1 MMQTASSSSP
11 LIFDRRAL
19 RRQRRR
25 AARRQPA
32 CDFLHREVAE
42 RLDDRLGDVLRDF
55 PLAVELGCH
64 HGALS
69 EKLAAN
75 PRIGTVFGCDIAPD
89 FARAHGHLAADE
101 EFLPFAENSIDLIV
115 SNMALHWVNDT
126 PGTLA
131 QIRRC
136 LKPDGLFL
144 AALIGGETLD
154 ALRNCFMEA
163 ELDIRGGAGAH
174 VSPFIDIRDG
184 GALLQR
190 AGFALP
196 VADLE
201 PVTVSYEN
209 AFSLMRDLRHM
220 GEGNVLAGRQKHF
233 TRRDVMMKAAALYQQ
248 RFSDTDGRIE
258 ARFDILFLIGWKPHA
273 SQPKPLAPGSGRISL
288 ASAVENMDESDESG
302 R

>member
-1 MMQTASSSSP
+1 MMQTASSSAA
-11 LIFDRRAL
+11 LIFDRMAL
-19 RRQRRR
+19 RRQRQR
-25 AARRQPA
+25 AARQRPA

-42 RLDDRLGDVLRDF
+42 RLDDRLRDVLRDF

-64 HGALS
+64 NGALS
-69 EKLAAN
+69 EMLAAN
-75 PRIGTVFGCDIAPD
+75 PRIGTVFGCDLAPA
-89 FARAHGHLAADE
+89 FAAAHGHLAVDE

-115 SNMALHWVNDT
+115 SSMALHWVNDT

-131 QIRRC
+131 QIARC

-144 AALIGGETLD
+144 AALIGGQSLE
-154 ALRNCFMEA
+154 ALRDCFMEA

-174 VSPFIDIRDG
+174 VSPLIDIRDG

-201 PVTVSYEN
+201 TVTVSYEN

-220 GEGNVLAGRQKHF
+220 GEGNALAARQKHF
-233 TRRDVMMKAAALYQQ
+233 ARRDVLMKTAALYQQ
-248 RFSDTDGRIE
+248 RFADEEGRIG
-258 ARFDILFLIGWKPHA
+258 ARFDILFLIGWKPHE
-273 SQPKPLAPGSGRISL
+273 SQPKPLAPGSGKISL
-288 ASAVENMDESDESG
+288 ARAVGAVEGTD
-302 R
+302 

>member
-1 MMQTASSSSP
+1 MVQTASSSSP

-25 AARRQPA
+25 AAHQKPA
-32 CDFLHREVAE
+32 CDFLHREVAD

-55 PLAVELGCH
+55 PLTVELGCH

-75 PRIGTVFGCDIAPD
+75 PRIGTVFGCDLAPD
-89 FARAHGHLAADE
+89 FARAHGHLVVDE
-101 EFLPFAENSIDLIV
+101 EFLPFAENSIDLVV

-131 QIRRC
+131 QIVRC

-144 AALIGGETLD
+144 AALIGGDTLD
-154 ALRNCFMEA
+154 TLRDCFMEA
-163 ELDIRGGAGAH
+163 ELEIRGGAGAH

-184 GALLQR
+184 GTLLQR

-201 PVTVSYEN
+201 TVTVSYAN
-209 AFSLMRDLRHM
+209 AFALMRDLRHM

-233 TRRDVMMKAAALYQQ
+233 TRRDVVMKAAALYQQ
-248 RFSDTDGRIE
+248 RFGDADGRIE

-273 SQPKPLAPGSGRISL
+273 SQPKPLAPGSGQVSL
-288 ASAVENMDESDESG
+288 AHAIQSIKDRDESS